1 MDYSAKE
8 ADDYVHQLERSG
20 LKFSI
25 ISRKTD
31 SDGAT
36 VIEVKK
42 QYNTAPTGDYISDV
56 IFFLLASIPED
67 VNPAGIPA
75 FFILEGIVPKT
86 KFQSIVFA
94 LLMVFFM
101 VVAMEFYNQGLM
113 EGRL

>member
-1 MDYSAKE
+1 MKRIQSAMLQQTLKVVLSDKLSHSQAVDYSAKE

-42 QYNTAPTGDYISDV
+42 QYNTAPTGDYI
-56 IFFLLASIPED
+56 
-67 VNPAGIPA
+67 
-75 FFILEGIVPKT
+75 
-86 KFQSIVFA
+86 
-94 LLMVFFM
+94 
-101 VVAMEFYNQGLM
+101 
-113 EGRL
+113 